1 MISNPNC
8 KINLGLH
15 ITEKRPDGYHNIE
28 TVFYPIALCDKLEI
42 NPCDTFAFSQ
52 NGIELE
58 CLAADNLCV
67 KAYKLLK
74 NDFPMIGN
82 VDIKLTKNIP
92 FGAGLGGGS
101 ADAAFTL
108 MMLNS
113 IFALKLSDEQLAN
126 YARKLGADCAFFVKN
141 TPVYATE
148 KGDVFEKYNVSLS
161 NYSLLLVKPD
171 IFISTPQAYSGV
183 KPHKAENDIRTILSQ
198 PIETWKNTLVNDFEE
213 SIFPKHPLLNDI
225 KKMLY
230 NSGAVYAGMSGSG
243 SSMFGIFPKNVKISM
258 DIFDKKGFTHF
269 IEDL

>member
-28 TVFYPIALCDKLEI
+28 TVFYPIALCDRLEI
-42 NPCDTFAFSQ
+42 SPSERFSFSQ
-52 NGIELE
+52 NGIRLE
-58 CLAADNLCV
+58 CMDSDNLCV
-67 KAYKLLK
+67 KAYKLIK
-74 NDFPMIGN
+74 NDFSQIGN

-113 IFALKLSDEQLAN
+113 IFALQLSDEQLAD
-126 YARKLGADCAFFVKN
+126 YARKLGADCAFFVRN

-148 KGDVFEKYNVSLS
+148 KGDVFAECSISLS

-171 IFISTPQAYSGV
+171 IFISTPEAYSGV
-183 KPHKAENDIRTILSQ
+183 KPHKAQYDIRNILSQ
-198 PIETWKNTLVNDFEE
+198 PIETWKNKLVNDFEE
-213 SIFPKHPLLNDI
+213 SIFPKHPLLSDI
-225 KKMLY
+225 KSMLY
-230 NSGAVYAGMSGSG
+230 DSGAVYAAMSGSG
-243 SSMFGIFPKNVKISM
+243 SSMYGIFPKNAKISM
-258 DIFDKKGFTHF
+258 DILDKKGFTHF
-269 IEDL
+269 IADL

>member
-28 TVFYPIALCDKLEI
+28 TVFYPIALCENLEI
-42 NPCDTFAFSQ
+42 NPSDTFAFSQ
-52 NGIELE
+52 NGIKLE
-58 CLAADNLCV
+58 CMDSDNLCV
-67 KAYKLLK
+67 KAYKLIM
-74 NDFPMIGN
+74 NDFPQIGN

-92 FGAGLGGGS
+92 FGAGLGGRS
-101 ADAAFTL
+101 ADAAFNL
-108 MMLNS
+108 MMLND
-113 IFALKLSDEQLAN
+113 IFALKLSDEQLAD

-141 TPVYATE
+141 MPVYATQ
-148 KGDVFEKYNVSLS
+148 KGDVFETCSISLS

-171 IFISTPQAYSGV
+171 IFISTPEAYSGV
-183 KPHKAENDIRTILSQ
+183 KPHKAQNDIRNILSQ

-225 KKMLY
+225 KRMLY
-230 NSGAVYAGMSGSG
+230 NSGAVYASMSGSG
-243 SSMFGIFPKNVKISM
+243 SSMYGIFPKNTEISM

-269 IEDL
+269 IANL